1 MGLNRGE
8 GVPGSSLTD
17 STTTLFS
24 INQLFNAWY
33 WGLKPDEMLSTSAP
47 KTGRYI
53 SVDSIQTVKKIGWHC

>member
-17 STTTLFS
+17 STTTSFS

-33 WGLKPDEMLSTSAP
+33 WGLKPDEMLNTSAP